1 MHEVYPRLSVE
12 EAQAR
17 ILATVHV
24 LEAEPTPILE
34 ALGRTL
40 AEDVYAER
48 DIPPLS
54 NTAMDGY
61 AVRAADTAGATADK
75 PVKLQVVAD
84 LAAGYLADRVVTPGT
99 AIRIMTG
106 APIPEGADTVVPFE
120 QTDQGSE
127 WVAIQVEAAVGDNIR
142 YAGEDVRGGELILR
156 RGVVIRP
163 QEIGMM
169 AALGRGHVATVRRPR
184 VGILATGD
192 EVIDVDA
199 PWQPGKIRNA
209 NTYSNAAQVIKYGGV
224 PVILGI
230 AHDDVDAITGCIREG
245 LAQGIDLLLTSGGIS
260 VGDFDVVKK
269 VLSTEG
275 QMDFWQVKM
284 RPGKPFAFGR
294 IGEVPL
300 LGLPGNPVSV
310 MVSFENFARP
320 AILKMLGQTDL
331 RPQMIRA
338 TLLDDAHTSD
348 RFRFYLRVMVERTAE
363 GYTARL
369 TGEQGSGILLSM
381 VQAQGFA
388 LIPEGVADVPAGNE
402 VDVMLFDCPPLADDG
417 DGAGAE

>member
-1 MHEVYPRLSVE
+1 MHQVYPRLSVE

-17 ILATVHV
+17 ILATVHM
-24 LEAEPTPILE
+24 LEAEQVPILE

-40 AEDVYAER
+40 AEDIYAER

-61 AVRAADTAGATADK
+61 AVRAADTAGAAEDR
-75 PVKLQVVAD
+75 PVRLRVVAD
-84 LAAGYLADRVVTPGT
+84 LAAGYVAEREVTEGT

-106 APIPEGADTVVPFE
+106 APIPAGADSIVPFE
-120 QTDQGSE
+120 QTDSGVE
-127 WVAIQVEAAVGDNIR
+127 WVAIQAEAAVGDNIR
-142 YAGEDVRGGELILR
+142 YAGEDVRGGELILS
-156 RGVVIRP
+156 RGATIRP

-169 AALGRGHVATVRRPR
+169 AALGRGTVQAVRRPR

-192 EVIDVDA
+192 EVIPVDA

-230 AHDDVDAITGCIREG
+230 AHDDIDEITGRIRDG
-245 LAQGIDLLLTSGGIS
+245 LRQGIDLLLTSGGIS

-269 VLSTEG
+269 VLAAEG
-275 QMDFWQVKM
+275 EIDFWQVKM
-284 RPGKPFAFGR
+284 RPGKPFAFGQ
-294 IGEVPL
+294 IGGVPL
-300 LGLPGNPVSV
+300 LGLPGNPVSA
-310 MVSFENFARP
+310 MVSFENYARP
-320 AILKMLGQTDL
+320 AILKMLGRAGL
-331 RPQMIRA
+331 APRLVRA
-338 TLLDDAHTSD
+338 TLLDDAQTKAG
-348 RFRFYLRVMVERTAE
+348 FRFFLRVMVEQTPE

-381 VQAQGFA
+381 VRAQGLA
-388 LIPEGVADVPAGNE
+388 SIPEDVADLPAGSV
-402 VDVMLFDCPPLADDG
+402 VDVMLFD
-417 DGAGAE
+417 

>member
-1 MHEVYPRLSVE
+1 M
-12 EAQAR
+12 
-17 ILATVHV
+17 
-24 LEAEPTPILE
+24 
-34 ALGRTL
+34 
-40 AEDVYAER
+40 
-48 DIPPLS
+48 
-54 NTAMDGY
+54 
-61 AVRAADTAGATADK
+61 
-75 PVKLQVVAD
+75 
-84 LAAGYLADRVVTPGT
+84 
-99 AIRIMTG
+99 
-106 APIPEGADTVVPFE
+106 
-120 QTDQGSE
+120 
-127 WVAIQVEAAVGDNIR
+127 
-142 YAGEDVRGGELILR
+142 
-156 RGVVIRP
+156 
-163 QEIGMM
+163 
-169 AALGRGHVATVRRPR
+169 
-184 VGILATGD
+184 
-192 EVIDVDA
+192 
-199 PWQPGKIRNA
+199 
-209 NTYSNAAQVIKYGGV
+209 